1 MDTTFLLKPVPPF
14 RLDLTAW
21 TLRRR
26 ADNVVDRWDG
36 ETYRR
41 VLILQGQPVELQA
54 TQTGPTES
62 PRLEVSVIGA
72 PMIAEVKAAATTAL
86 ERLLGIRID
95 LSDFYRLAERDVKLA
110 PLVERFRG
118 MKPPRFPSVF
128 EALANAVA
136 CQQVTLT
143 QGIRVLN
150 RLAEKYG
157 PSLEGACGF
166 PDPGILSV
174 QRPEELRQ
182 LGFSFQK
189 ADYLGGIAREIVEGR
204 LDLEGLA
211 KMDDEAAVERL
222 RELRGV
228 GRWTAEYVLL
238 RGLGRLNV
246 FPGDDVGARNNLR
259 RWRRLRKPLD
269 YSRVKRI
276 VGQWQ
281 PYAGLIYF
289 HLLLDRL
296 DQAGFLSTGNKRI
309 GD

>member
-1 MDTTFLLKPVPPF
+1 MRAHFFLKPVATF

-41 VLILQGQPVELQA
+41 VVVLRGVPVELQA
-54 TQTGPTES
+54 RQMAPPGS
-62 PRLEVSVIGA
+62 ARLEITLAGA
-72 PMIAEVKAAATTAL
+72 PMTPELRVEATAAL

-95 LSDFYRLAERDVKLA
+95 LGDFYRLAERDAKLG

-118 MKPPRFPSVF
+118 MKPPRLGSVF
-128 EALANAVA
+128 ETLANAIA

-143 QGIRVLN
+143 LGIRVLN

-157 PSLEGACGF
+157 PSVGEACGF
-166 PDPGILSV
+166 PGPEELAEK
-174 QRPEELRQ
+174 RPEALRQ
-182 LGFSFQK
+182 LGFSYPK
-189 ADYLGGIAREIVEGR
+189 ADYLTGIAREVTEGR
-204 LDLEGLA
+204 LDLKGLA
-211 KMDDEAAVERL
+211 KQDDAAAVERL
-222 RELRGV
+222 REMRGV

-246 FPGDDVGARNNLR
+246 FPGDDVGAWNNLK
-259 RWRRLRKPLD
+259 RWLHLRKPLD
-269 YSRVKRI
+269 YAGVRRI
-276 VGQWQ
+276 VSRWQ
-281 PYAGLIYF
+281 PYAGLVYF

-296 DQAGFLSTGNKRI
+296 DQAGYLSTEGKRI
-309 GD
+309 EY